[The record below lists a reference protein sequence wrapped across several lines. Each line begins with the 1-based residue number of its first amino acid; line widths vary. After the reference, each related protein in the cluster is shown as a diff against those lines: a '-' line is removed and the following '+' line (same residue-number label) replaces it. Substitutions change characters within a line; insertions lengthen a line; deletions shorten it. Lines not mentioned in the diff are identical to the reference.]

1 MTRLLCIFVILIGV
15 SSLPHAQTSDSLRR
29 RNFSARNARP
39 SEEWVRRGVIYEVN
53 TRSFSP
59 AGNFAGVEKRLPELK
74 KLGVTILWIMPIHP
88 VGVLNRKG
96 TLGSQYSVQ
105 DYYAVNPE
113 FGTIDDFQRLVNS
126 AHKLGFHLIID
137 LVANHTAWD
146 SKLIKEHPDWFTKD
160 SSGKIVPP
168 NPDWTDVA
176 DLNYSQPGLR
186 RYMIEMMKYWVRDIG
201 VDGYRCDVAELV
213 PLDFWEDARA
223 ALDSIKPVMMLAE
236 GAYPQHHLKAFDAS
250 YGWNTYWVL
259 APVVKGKKSV
269 LAIDTVLSI
278 EKAAYPEGS
287 LRMRFSS
294 NHDEN
299 AWDAPDVKKFGR
311 KGAMLAAVVVNT
323 LPGIPLLYN
332 GQEVG
337 SPKRLKLFE
346 KIPIDWRGGNEFRKL
361 YSALFELRKKEPA
374 FSDGSMLR
382 IPTSNSRQV
391 YAFARMSGADKFLV
405 LINVGAKAFSGS
417 LDVTSL
423 ELTTHSHVTLT
434 DMFTKKNTMTAVP
447 ASNRISVKIPAMGF
461 RILRLK

>member
-1 MTRLLCIFVILIGV
+1 MNKRVIVFLLLIGI
-15 SSLPHAQTSDSLRR
+15 SSSPYSQTSDSTRGQNL
-29 RNFSARNARP
+29 SIYQARH
-39 SEEWVRRGVIYEVN
+39 SEDWVRQGIIYEVY

-88 VGVLNRKG
+88 VGVLHRKG

-105 DYYAVNPE
+105 DYYAINPE
-113 FGTIDDFQRLVNS
+113 FGTLDDFRRLVNS

-160 SSGKIVPP
+160 SAGNIVSP

-176 DLNYSQPGLR
+176 DLNYAQPGLR

-201 VDGYRCDVAELV
+201 VDGFRCDVAELV
-213 PLDFWEDARA
+213 PTDFWQDART

-236 GAYPQHHLKAFDAS
+236 GAYPPHHLKAFDAS
-250 YGWNTYWVL
+250 YGWNTYQVL
-259 APVVKGKKSV
+259 APIMQGKKSV
-269 LAIDTVLSI
+269 LALDTVLGI

-299 AWDAPDVKKFGR
+299 AWDAPDVKKFGV
-311 KGAMLAAVVVNT
+311 KGAKLAAVVVNT

-337 SPKRLKLFE
+337 NPKKLKLFE
-346 KIPIDWRGGNEFRKL
+346 KISIDWQNGSEFRKL
-361 YSALFELRKKEPA
+361 YAKLFDLRKSEPA
-374 FSDGSMLR
+374 FSEGEMLR
-382 IPTSNSRQV
+382 LSTSNARRV
-391 YAFARMSGADKFLV
+391 YAFARVSGMNKFLV
-405 LINVGAKAFSGS
+405 MLNFDRKAFSGS
-417 LDVTSL
+417 VSVSSPGLATGSQI
-423 ELTTHSHVTLT
+423 TLT
-434 DMFTKKNTMTAVP
+434 DVFAKKTITATVP
-447 ASNRISVKIPAMGF
+447 SSKLIPIKIPAMGF
-461 RILRLK
+461 RILRLQ